1 MRKSESKIQNKPEE
15 TINTN
20 TNIITNS
27 SQNLNPNFN
36 SNQVKNE
43 ANKSMSY
50 WDEENSRKLANSI
63 ITG

>member
-1 MRKSESKIQNKPEE
+1 MRKSEKIQNKSEE
-15 TINTN
+15 TINTI

-36 SNQVKNE
+36 SYQVKNE
-43 ANKSMSY
+43 ANKPKSY
-50 WDEENSRKLANSI
+50 WDEENSIKLANSI